1 MTNVI
6 PFPRKDKRL
15 SQLPSQRVFYIGYRY
30 VGPFLFQEV
39 QQLYL
44 KRKGLVYGERWW
56 AMITYGK
63 YDESDRR
70 TYSIELEE
78 CHENDVPDMLDMF
91 DVGQE
96 TNFAELEAMGWRGN
110 VSDPAS
116 DPAPVKSIFHRCYD
130 ELRFPEFASPLKA
143 YQFNG
148 RKMGIQS
155 KAAENFLDGKPLHSY
170 TFFGRGDDA
179 WVWMRLETFD
189 GRKVKIVPVSLKDQ
203 LPDNFTKEFLIKR
216 CG

>member
-6 PFPRKDKRL
+6 PFPRKDQ
-15 SQLPSQRVFYIGYRY
+15 SPSPLPRQRVFYIGYRY
-30 VGPFLFQEV
+30 VGPMLCHDV

-44 KRKGLVYGERWW
+44 KRKSLVYGERWW

-91 DVGQE
+91 DVGHE
-96 TNFAELEAMGWRGN
+96 VSFARLEAMGWRGH
-110 VSDPAS
+110 VSDP

-130 ELRFPEFASPLKA
+130 ELRFPDFASPLKGN
-143 YQFNG
+143 QFGSKIMAQG
-148 RKMGIQS
+148 RS
-155 KAAENFLDGKPLHSY
+155 AESFLADKPLHSY
-170 TFFGRGDDA
+170 TFYGSDDDG
-179 WVWMRLETFD
+179 WVWMNLATFD
-189 GRKVKIVPVSLKDQ
+189 GRDIKTKPVRLHSGLPERLLTSLHC
-203 LPDNFTKEFLIKR
+203 KR
-216 CG
+216 SG